1 MLRSGVVNLGMSSP
15 GDSLGFTEAVVSS
28 FSEYWNY
35 TKGSFKAPD
44 IHYPLIFLLLV
55 YIGTFAFEYF
65 APKRMNYPLT
75 RRKGFWT
82 DIWYVIFMD
91 YVIQVIGLYAVATA
105 FEFVTLRIMH
115 SVGIETPVFNLHDAL
130 PLWARFIVFF
140 IVIDFLQWFAHLLL
154 HRSNFF
160 WQFHKIHHAQETLGF
175 ASTRHFHFGEY
186 LLLKPAFWIP
196 FTIFG
201 FRIAEDGNY
210 IVWYIWI
217 AYTLTFLSHCN
228 IKLNWGFLKYI
239 FITPET
245 HYWHHS
251 RNIPGKYGVN
261 YASSLVIWDLLFGK
275 FYNPKDKEPILGIPE
290 NDVPDSWLGQM
301 AYPFKAI
308 FNMKKSPPQN
318 KDQDFVRTQRRQE
331 KRKKERIHP

>member
-1 MLRSGVVNLGMSSP
+1 MSTPS
-15 GDSLGFTEAVVSS
+15 DTLAFTDAVGNS

-35 TKGSFKAPD
+35 TKDSFSSPS
-44 IHYPLIFLLLV
+44 IQYPLIFLLVV
-55 YIGTFAFEYF
+55 YVGTFTFEYL

-75 RRKGFWT
+75 SRKGFWT

-91 YVIQVIGLYAVATA
+91 YVIQVIGLYAIATA
-105 FEFVTLRIMH
+105 FEFVTLRAMH
-115 SVGIETPVFNLHDAL
+115 AVGIETPLFNLHDAL
-130 PLWARFIVFF
+130 PLWARFVVFF
-140 IVIDFLQWFAHLLL
+140 IAIDFLQWVAHLLL

-196 FTIFG
+196 FTILG
-201 FRIAEDGNY
+201 FRVAEDGNY
-210 IVWYIWI
+210 IIWYVWI

-228 IKLNWGFLKYI
+228 IKLNWGFFKYI

-275 FYNPKDKEPILGIPE
+275 FYNPQDKEPVLGIPD
-290 NDVPDSWLGQM
+290 NDVPDSWSGQM

-308 FNMKKSPPQN
+308 FRMKKSPAQN
-318 KDQDFVRTQRRQE
+318 KDQDFVKKVSRQE
-331 KRKKERIHP
+331 KRKLKT